1 MNNFISSREAH
12 LMKKLLFPTDL
23 TDSSRKAL
31 DYAQY
36 LSINAGFELVL
47 FHASMDQTEK
57 TEAQATLKNLIEELE
72 QSEVR
77 GAKTI
82 PYDAVCVDGLPVAQV
97 AEWMD
102 KSSYKMLLMPTAG
115 GHRDHFQG
123 IYLKSNTSAVM
134 EKIQKPVL
142 FFPIQT
148 PVDKV
153 SKVLIAVDVMK
164 YSKEVVAEF
173 LSFLK
178 HFNAKV
184 EFVYA
189 CSSSSVQVTE
199 AIERFRYFL
208 AKEVPHSKLEVMMND
223 SFHDAVSQLI
233 VRDGIDL
240 LVMTKYKQQFWEKW
254 FTKSTTQ
261 EMAYASTIPVMVLSV
276 D

>member
-1 MNNFISSREAH
+1 
-12 LMKKLLFPTDL
+12 MKKLLFPTDL
-23 TDSSRKAL
+23 TNNSRKAL

-47 FHASMDQTEK
+47 FHASMDQAEK
-57 TEAQATLKNLIEELE
+57 LEAQAGLKKLIEELE

-82 PYDAVCVDGLPVAQV
+82 PYDAVCVDGLPVVQV
-97 AEWMD
+97 ADWMS

-142 FFPIQT
+142 FYPVQT
-148 PVDKV
+148 SVDKI

-164 YSKEVVAEF
+164 YSKEVVIEF

-178 HFNAKV
+178 HFNAKI

-189 CSSSSVQVTE
+189 CSSDSVQVTE

-208 AKEVPHSKLEVMMND
+208 SKEVPFSKLEVMMTD
-223 SFHDAVSQLI
+223 SFTDAVGQLI
-233 VRDGIDL
+233 ARDGIDL

-261 EMAYASTIPVMVLSV
+261 EMAYTSTIPVMVLSV